1 MEADRDMFEQCLS
14 DQLYISISIMG
25 GYKVQRPDHN
35 GLYKTVIFPGSHLL
49 KVDRQLF
56 LPWYQCH
63 GILFYA
69 SV

>member
-1 MEADRDMFEQCLS
+1 
-14 DQLYISISIMG
+14 MG

-56 LPWYQCH
+56 FTMVSMSWDFLLCISLDKLERQVNVVAFPLKIRFGQR
-63 GILFYA
+63 
-69 SV
+69 

>member
-1 MEADRDMFEQCLS
+1 
-14 DQLYISISIMG
+14 MG

-63 GILFYA
+63 GIFFYA